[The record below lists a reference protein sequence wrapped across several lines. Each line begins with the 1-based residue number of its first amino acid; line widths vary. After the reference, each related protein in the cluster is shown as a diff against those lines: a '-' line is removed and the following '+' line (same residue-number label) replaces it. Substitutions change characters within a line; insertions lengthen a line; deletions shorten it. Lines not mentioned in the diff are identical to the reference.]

1 MPKQNRLKL
10 SDEIERTLEEKITR
24 KTQASVQQLV
34 EQELN
39 TIWENKFHAKCI
51 ALIAEQFESIKL
63 EIAKNRKDISLLTEI
78 RVSNRTVNPNEPLHF
93 GEPEPNLN
101 QQNFTSVNLNQT

>member
-39 TIWENKFHAKCI
+39 SK
-51 ALIAEQFESIKL
+51 
-63 EIAKNRKDISLLTEI
+63 
-78 RVSNRTVNPNEPLHF
+78 
-93 GEPEPNLN
+93 
-101 QQNFTSVNLNQT
+101 